1 MEEAEEE
8 RRRRA
13 LEERRRTQREAT
25 ERCKMAIS
33 RLRLSSRTS
42 SSTTTNSRQRHMPV
56 ESESINACVFH
67 FRVLRKLNTIIMCI
81 SFQFAQFLRTHKTYT
96 VHVEEASVMLQSSC
110 VFLVYSSLYKP
121 TSASWSRQTQ
131 DQPPHICPS
140 FCFCCCWIGRE
151 GESGSG
157 DTG

>member
-1 MEEAEEE
+1 MFVLSMLLVTRRALEARKRAMEEAEEE

-81 SFQFAQFLRTHKTYT
+81 YIIPVCSIL
-96 VHVEEASVMLQSSC
+96 E
-110 VFLVYSSLYKP
+110 
-121 TSASWSRQTQ
+121 
-131 DQPPHICPS
+131 
-140 FCFCCCWIGRE
+140 
-151 GESGSG
+151 
-157 DTG
+157 DT